1 MRRAES
7 WAQRADVRA
16 EVSQRDDFRDWT
28 GFLHLVD
35 GRDVTAFSLSGDA
48 LHASVGAGPPL
59 RFDRKTG
66 CAATGEQIDPAE
78 LYRIQPETYVLRERA
93 RRAFCGYAPE
103 GPAFDSLPVSVRQR
117 WLAAADNMFRGMF
130 LEPISVPAESEIEQ
144 RVKVALAAELNKQ
157 DGGEVKAALERAL
170 KEAAASPCT

>member
-1 MRRAES
+1 MS
-7 WAQRADVRA
+7 AQ
-16 EVSQRDDFRDWT
+16 DDFRDWT

-35 GRDVTAFSLSGDA
+35 GRDVTAVALQGDV
-48 LHASVGAGPPL
+48 LLASVAAGAEL

-78 LYRIQPETYVLRERA
+78 IYRIQPETYVLRERA

-170 KEAAASPCT
+170 KEAANGQ